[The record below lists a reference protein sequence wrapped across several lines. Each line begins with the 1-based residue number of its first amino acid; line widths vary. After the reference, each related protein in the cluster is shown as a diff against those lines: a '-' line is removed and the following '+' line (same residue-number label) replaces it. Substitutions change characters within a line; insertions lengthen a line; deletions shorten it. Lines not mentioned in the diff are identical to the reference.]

1 MQKFWL
7 VFKQAFLERVL
18 SKVFILTT
26 LFLVISSI
34 GLVSLPTVIDKFS
47 DSNKKAK
54 VIFISGE
61 NSIPITSE
69 ELNKGLNTWEW
80 EIGKEEK
87 LSDYNKQ
94 MQNKEIN
101 GIFILTANKEKQPIL
116 KYYMKREDLSLI
128 QQMRS
133 FVQIKNTQQITNQYQ
148 LSIEAQKSIMS
159 PISVEKQ
166 SLEENKEVSPLI
178 IYLITLLTFMAIMMY
193 GQAIATAVA
202 SEKASRVMEVMV
214 TKVSPLAMIFGKIFG
229 VGLACLSQFLILFIA
244 TGVYLKSGLVEAN
257 TSLMGLDLNF
267 GLITFEH
274 CIFFLVFFILGY
286 FLYATLF
293 AVFGSMVSRPEELS
307 GTTMPIN
314 ILLMISIFVG
324 IYEVLPNPNGIVA
337 KIASYFPLTAST
349 NMLIRVLSSNASTLE
364 IGISIIGLIVTMF
377 LIGYFAAKVY
387 PKGILHF
394 GKNLKL
400 RQLLNKQN

>member
-1 MQKFWL
+1 MKKFWL
-7 VFKQAFLERVL
+7 VFKQSFLERVL
-18 SKVFILTT
+18 SKAFILTT

-34 GLVSLPTVIDKFS
+34 ALVSLPTIIDKFS
-47 DSNKKAK
+47 DPSKKTK
-54 VIFISGE
+54 VVFIPEE

-69 ELNKGLNTWEW
+69 ELNNGLNTWDW
-80 EIGKEEK
+80 EIGQENQ
-87 LSDYNKQ
+87 LSDYNKR
-94 MQNKEIN
+94 MQNKEIG
-101 GIFILTANKEKQPIL
+101 GIFILTANQKNQPAL

-128 QQMRS
+128 QQMKS
-133 FVQIKNTQQITNQYQ
+133 FVQIKNTQQITNQHQ
-148 LSIEAQKSIMS
+148 LPIAAQQSIMS
-159 PISVEKQ
+159 PISIEKQ

-178 IYLITLLTFMAIMMY
+178 IYLITLLIFMAIMMY

-229 VGLACLSQFLILFIA
+229 VGLACLTQFMIFFGA
-244 TGVYLKSGLVEAN
+244 TGVYLKSGLVKAN
-257 TSLMGLDLNF
+257 ASLMGFDLNF
-267 GLITFEH
+267 GVITLEH

-314 ILLMISIFVG
+314 ILLMVSIFVG
-324 IYEVLPNPNGIVA
+324 IYEVLPNPNGLVA
-337 KIASYFPLTAST
+337 KITSYFPFTAST
-349 NMLIRVLSSNASTLE
+349 NMLIRVFSNSASTLE
-364 IGISIIGLIVTMF
+364 IGMSIVGLTVTMF

-400 RQLLNKQN
+400 HQLLNK